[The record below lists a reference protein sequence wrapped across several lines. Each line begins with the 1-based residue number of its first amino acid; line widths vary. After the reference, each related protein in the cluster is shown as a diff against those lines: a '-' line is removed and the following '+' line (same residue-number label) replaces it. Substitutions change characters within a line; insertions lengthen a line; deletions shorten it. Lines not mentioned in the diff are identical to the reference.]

1 MRETGSPPTMT
12 LPPLG
17 LYTRVMTLNS
27 VVLPAPFGPMRATT
41 SPASTV
47 KETRSSATTPPKR
60 TLSSR
65 ISSSAISAQVYCELG
80 RLANPLL
87 LRAGLAARR
96 PRPEGLGE
104 VAPIQARRHREAA
117 RQRARGVGVPA
128 PEAGDPVREPAE
140 AAEAVVGGE

>member
-1 MRETGSPPTMT
+1 MTPPA
-12 LPPLG
+12 LG
-17 LYTRVMTLNS
+17 RYTRVMTLNS

-87 LRAGLAARR
+87 ARACPAARR
-96 PRPEGLGE
+96 ALLAALAA
-104 VAPIQARRHREAA
+104 VAPPLGRRQREAA
-117 RQRARGVGVPA
+117 RQRALGVAAPA
-128 PEAGDPVREPAE
+128 PAGA
-140 AAEAVVGGE
+140 G

>member
-1 MRETGSPPTMT
+1 MRETGSPLTVT
-12 LPPLG
+12 LPPPG
-17 LYTRVMTLNS
+17 LYTRVIPFNS
-27 VVLPAPFGPMRATT
+27 VVLPAPFRPMRATT

-96 PRPEGLGE
+96 QRPEGLGE
-104 VAPIQARRHREAA
+104 VAPSLARRHREAA
-117 RQRARGVGVPA
+117 RQRAGGV
-128 PEAGDPVREPAE
+128 AGPLRR
-140 AAEAVVGGE
+140 GGEDRAPTA

>member
-1 MRETGSPPTMT
+1 MRETGSPLTVT

-17 LYTRVMTLNS
+17 LYTRVITLNS

-87 LRAGLAARR
+87 ARACPAARR
-96 PRPEGLGE
+96 APPAAVALPLG
-104 VAPIQARRHREAA
+104 RRQREAA
-117 RQRARGVGVPA
+117 RHRALGVAAQAPA
-128 PEAGDPVREPAE
+128 
-140 AAEAVVGGE
+140 AADAA